1 MKLKQNFFVKCGE
14 WSQPSGLNITDY
26 EALFEG
32 NQMNTTLVVT
42 TIIQVPYVMMHT
54 SKNITGNA
62 RFYGFCVDLLERIS
76 KQIGFNYI
84 LDLVHDRKVNLS
96 SFCTYSIL
104 SLIFIWFFCSKSNYW
119 SMVQR
124 MLMATG
130 MVINLLSSKT
140 FCAPSNEYK
149 FFIIFQEWLE
159 CWWNT

>member
-14 WSQPSGLNITDY
+14 WSQSSGLNVTDY

-76 KQIGFNYI
+76 KQVGFNYI
-84 LDLVHDRKVNLS
+84 LDLVHDRKVDFISFYNLIQFS
-96 SFCTYSIL
+96 LKIL
-104 SLIFIWFFCSKSNYW
+104 SPLF
-119 SMVQR
+119 
-124 MLMATG
+124 
-130 MVINLLSSKT
+130 LLSLL
-140 FCAPSNEYK
+140 CANL
-149 FFIIFQEWLE
+149 IISIEVW
-159 CWWNT
+159 CKGC